1 MLQVFNSHCA
11 PEPVANMQP
20 EQLTVSELKGRLKD
34 LNLPLNGR
42 KVRCT
47 GPALQRGHFEQPRL
61 NRALEPFPIKRLQ
74 ECASG
79 LMDSYIL
86 QRMHLWL

>member
-20 EQLTVSELKGRLKD
+20 EQLTVNELKGRLKD

-47 GPALQRGHFEQPRL
+47 GPALQRGHFKQPRL
-61 NRALEPFPIKRLQ
+61 KQSPGAFPYRKV
-74 ECASG
+74 SG
-79 LMDSYIL
+79 MC
-86 QRMHLWL
+86 

>member
-1 MLQVFNSHCA
+1 MMQVFNSHCA

-34 LNLPLNGR
+34 LNSPLNGR

-47 GPALQRGHFEQPRL
+47 SPAAQ
-61 NRALEPFPIKRLQ
+61 RALFSSQ
-74 ECASG
+74 G
-79 LMDSYIL
+79 
-86 QRMHLWL
+86 